1 MFKKEFLKMLSVGIA
16 TLMLGSNALC
26 ASPNTFSKNDK
37 STKVKIG
44 LGVGVPLTLPFLAY
58 DIHKFMSSDN
68 QDPIG
73 REVPTTYRPGEI
85 GKALEINEENMV
97 ISPDKYFSIDNSS
110 GECIV
115 KNEKGVS
122 RSAGKFELTNLGKL
136 REDSTVSSGG
146 KVTVVYGNTK
156 QGCSA
161 LGIENLLCDERI
173 EAVNIPSNHNG
184 IETVG
189 TGDDE
194 NNKRLCHYVFDHTA
208 APAAMYMFYRT
219 SLALLYAQPILFSS
233 ENFENGSRFVNFL
246 RPYNLN
252 LQNGYVTDK
261 SDTIEGNLGS
271 DSDEGNDKFTFVT
284 VKDAPLYLQ
293 GGSLWSEV
301 PHKVCDGSRKCH
313 IFIDAGIPAEV
324 SRYPHGSEAACKLH
338 LKRHYLAYVNF
349 CRKNQVKC
357 ALVSLLGAGVFGNSL
372 AWHAEILNDPKV
384 KEAIEESGT
393 HFIINAF
400 RDEDFWSSQGNHSLN
415 AQAIGCKK
423 DLNSVLS

>member
-58 DIHKFMSSDN
+58 AIHKFMSSDN

-73 REVPTTYRPGEI
+73 CEVPTKWSPDEI
-85 GKALEINEENMV
+85 GQALDINEEKMATFPN
-97 ISPDKYFSIDNSS
+97 KYFSIDSS

-136 REDSTVSSGG
+136 REDSTVRSGG
-146 KVTVVYGNTK
+146 KVTVVYGSTE
-156 QGCSA
+156 QGYSA

-184 IETVG
+184 IETMG
-189 TGDDE
+189 LSDNE
-194 NNKRLCHYVFDHTA
+194 SAKRLCDYPRDRTA

-233 ENFENGSRFVNFL
+233 ENFENDSRFVNLL

-252 LQNGYVTDK
+252 LQNGYVVDE
-261 SDTIEGNLGS
+261 SDTIEKNMKNGT
-271 DSDEGNDKFTFVT
+271 DDEFTFIT

-293 GGSLWSEV
+293 GGSFWTRV

-313 IFIDAGIPAEV
+313 IFIDAGIPAE
-324 SRYPHGSEAACKLH
+324 GSGYKSGTENACKLH
-338 LKRHYLAYVNF
+338 LKRHYLAYANF
-349 CRKNQVKC
+349 CRKNQVKR

-372 AWHAEILNDPKV
+372 AWHAEILNDPEV
-384 KEAIEESGT
+384 KKAIEESGT
-393 HFIINAF
+393 HFIINGY
-400 RDEDFWSSQGNHSLN
+400 RDGDFWSWQREHSLN
-415 AQAIGCKK
+415 ALEISCED